1 MQTLEKLQSGQYL
14 GSQKLKIAAGLKEFP
29 LAIFDLADTLEILD
43 LSGNNLSV
51 LPSDFGRL
59 KQLKIV
65 FFSDNDFTSLP
76 EVLADCPQLDMIGFK
91 ANKIKTVTEKSIPQN
106 TRWLILTNNC
116 IEILPDSIG
125 NCERLQKCMLAG
137 NMLSTLPDSMANCR
151 NLELL
156 RLSANQITKY
166 PDWLF
171 KLPKL
176 AWLAMAGNPCCNIKA
191 KDINLIEIPWSA
203 LAIQTPLGEGASGII
218 SKAYWNEISQM
229 VAVKIFKGE
238 ITSDGLPEDEMKASI
253 AVGNHENIVKVLGKI
268 IDHEHQKQGLV
279 FELIPSNYTNIA
291 GPPSFETCTRDV
303 FDKTT
308 SFSIDQIITIVKG
321 IASAANHIHQRGI
334 MHGDVYAH
342 NVLINELAQPL
353 FGDFGGAMLYEVNS
367 VIGEQLERIE
377 VRAFACLLDDLLQHS
392 ETLNDDQKKGTK
404 LNQLRDICWNEKVDQ
419 RPRFKEIVSIIEA
432 IAANEGLVF

>member
-1 MQTLEKLQSGQYL
+1 
-14 GSQKLKIAAGLKEFP
+14 
-29 LAIFDLADTLEILD
+29 ILD

-65 FFSDNDFTSLP
+65 FFSNNHFTSLP
-76 EVLADCPQLDMIGFK
+76 EALADCPHLEMIGFK
-91 ANKIKTVTEKSIPQN
+91 ANKIKTVSEKSIPKN
-106 TRWLILTNNC
+106 TRWLILTDNC
-116 IEILPDSIG
+116 IEKLPDSIG

-156 RLSANQITKY
+156 RLSANQITNY
-166 PDWLF
+166 PEWLF

-176 AWLAMAGNPCCNIKA
+176 AWLAMAGNPCGAIKT
-191 KDINLIEIPWSA
+191 KDIDLKEIPWSA
-203 LAIQTPLGEGASGII
+203 LAIQTTLGEGASGLI
-218 SKAYWNEISQM
+218 SKAYWNEISQT

-279 FELIPSNYTNIA
+279 FELIPANYTNLA

-303 FDKTT
+303 FDKAAT
-308 SFSIDQIITIVKG
+308 FSMDQIITIVKG

-367 VIGEQLERIE
+367 AIGAQLERIE
-377 VRAFACLLDDLLQHS
+377 VRAFACLLDDLLQQN
-392 ETLNDDQKKGTK
+392 ETLNDDEKKRKK
-404 LNQLRDICWNEKVDQ
+404 LSQLRDICWKEKVEE
-419 RPRFKEIVSIIEA
+419 RPNFKEIVLIIEA
-432 IAANEGLVF
+432 ISVNEGLVC